1 MEKQYRL
8 SWYEKKEYF
17 KIKYFKWWQF
27 WKKPIMV
34 KTDNWNRESLILN
47 LTDNEIED
55 LKNNLDCHIISVLKY
70 RNVKNIQ
77 LEL

>member
-1 MEKQYRL
+1 MK
-8 SWYEKKEYF
+8 KKEYF
-17 KIKYFKWWQF
+17 KIKYFKSWEF

-55 LKNNLDCHIISVLKY
+55 LKNNLDCNILKILNQ
-70 RNVKNIQ
+70 RNAKFIQ
-77 LEL
+77 VEFL